1 MSYRIEGLSPEPF
14 RPMFEMDEAELAS
27 LNALRVVAE
36 KGGGY
41 PCRVSLCDAEPGEQ
55 LILVNHVSQPLASPF
70 RASHAIYVRK
80 GAERSAPLVDAVS
93 DYLDRRTLS
102 LRGFDASGRIAAA
115 VLAAPGGAD
124 AAIRELLSNG
134 EVAEIHAHSAAYGC
148 FLARI
153 ERN

>member
-1 MSYRIEGLSPEPF
+1 MDFRIKGLPANEFTHLAGLGEDRLSELGVQRVRIAEPHSA
-14 RPMFEMDEAELAS
+14 PD
-27 LNALRVVAE
+27 
-36 KGGGY
+36 
-41 PCRVSLCDAEPGEQ
+41 RVSLRDAEPGEQ

>member
-1 MSYRIEGLSPEPF
+1 
-14 RPMFEMDEAELAS
+14 MFEMDEAGLAS

-36 KGGGY
+36 EGGGY
-41 PCRVSLCDAEPGEQ
+41 PCRVSLRDAEPGEQ

-70 RASHAIYVRK
+70 RACHAIYVRK
-80 GAERSAPLVDAVS
+80 DAERLAPLVDAVS

-115 VLAAPGGAD
+115 LLAAPGGAD